1 MFSQNKQRIEA
12 ASGRLLDMPVERARI
27 GCLVINGL
35 RRVAEMASTLDAC
48 VTEDM
53 PFSKHFFNELAT
65 LPQDDGSH
73 WMNLLE
79 DLALIFRAKQ
89 LAFPAEN
96 VSEGEGAI
104 LGFFE
109 HSGEWHAGSLVYDW
123 YWKALPQ
130 RLSS

>member
-1 MFSQNKQRIEA
+1 
-12 ASGRLLDMPVERARI
+12 
-27 GCLVINGL
+27 
-35 RRVAEMASTLDAC
+35 
-48 VTEDM
+48 
-53 PFSKHFFNELAT
+53 
-65 LPQDDGSH
+65 
-73 WMNLLE
+73 MNLLE

-123 YWKALPQ
+123 YWKALPE